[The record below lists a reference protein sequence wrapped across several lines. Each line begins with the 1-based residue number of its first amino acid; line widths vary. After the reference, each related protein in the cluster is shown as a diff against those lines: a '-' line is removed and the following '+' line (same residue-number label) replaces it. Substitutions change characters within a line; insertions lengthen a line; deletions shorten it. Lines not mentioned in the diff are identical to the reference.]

1 MRRSILL
8 GLAITMAAFCY
19 AQKKWDG
26 GGNNNQW
33 NNDQNWFPD
42 GIPVATDSII
52 LDNAFVFVSYMV
64 ELPSGDSLV
73 EIRKLIIDPATD
85 SITLLLPVTNTAT
98 SALIVTGSGDAITI
112 GKNGIL
118 RNASGAASGT
128 PIQPSGL
135 IKIMNEGRYIHQT
148 PRGNAALIDK
158 LSTADGTEKGAF
170 EFDVPAL
177 AGYTVSLTSNTF
189 GTLKFSP
196 HAAGGTKSYSG
207 SGTGNL
213 IIRGDLIIDT
223 GAQVSSTLTADIN
236 VYGSLWVDGRFNLI
250 PVTPGSTGRSL
261 KFLGKN
267 AFLGGT
273 GQMTMNANFRV
284 IEITAGSFLSLGRDC
299 LINNPTNAFIN
310 YGTLNAGTHIV
321 SGSGKFAQADL
332 ATLIIGAGPGI
343 QITGD
348 SGNIQTGIREFSK
361 KSAYI
366 FQGAA
371 AQSTGSAFP
380 DTVSM
385 LGINNPSGIVLTRQV
400 YCADSLL
407 LIRGNIKT
415 DEEHILAFGGRII
428 RSDSN
433 YYGQV
438 NAGWENSF
446 IDGPLITEISDTG
459 NVLIPIG
466 AGNIFAPLVIR
477 KSEPGKMVFTS
488 MYYPVRHPDSVF
500 NATLE
505 FVSRKEY
512 WSVKTNGTSFSGG
525 WLTFSVRPDSF
536 QPNAGYTPKPAIYQF
551 LDDEYIWTTIPGTA
565 PGYNTYGWI
574 SMDTLVTGFNEFTTG
589 FSIPDQPLA
598 FRLLNFSATGSGN
611 LVRLRWQA
619 DEDHEKLEY
628 SIEKSF
634 DGMHFTGFH
643 SFISEGRSYAGYEIM
658 DKDPYPGY
666 SYYRLYIASGSRK
679 EYSPVMKVRME
690 VSRIKLYPNPAK
702 DHIFINF
709 PDLSSRYELVI
720 VNIHGL
726 VVYKTFVNTVTCQIR
741 VNNLR
746 NGNYYVTL
754 RHNQGLITLPFT
766 KY

>member
-1 MRRSILL
+1 
-8 GLAITMAAFCY
+8 
-19 AQKKWDG
+19 
-26 GGNNNQW
+26 
-33 NNDQNWFPD
+33 
-42 GIPVATDSII
+42 
-52 LDNAFVFVSYMV
+52 MV
-64 ELPSGDSLV
+64 ELPSGNSLV
-73 EIRKLIIDPATD
+73 EIRKLIIDPEAD
-85 SITLLLPVTNTAT
+85 SITLLLPFSNTAT
-98 SALIVTGSGDAITI
+98 TALMVTGSGDAIII

-128 PIQPSGL
+128 PIQPTGL

-158 LSTADGTEKGAF
+158 LATTDGTEKGVF
-170 EFDVPAL
+170 EFDVPGL

-189 GTLKFSP
+189 GTLRFS
-196 HAAGGTKSYSG
+196 AETAGGTKSYSG

-236 VYGSLWVDGRFNLI
+236 VYGSLQVDGRFNLI

-273 GQMTMNANFRV
+273 GQMTLNANFRA
-284 IEITAGSFLSLGRDC
+284 IEITAGSFLSLGREC
-299 LINNPTNAFIN
+299 ILNNPTNAFLN
-310 YGTLNAGTHIV
+310 YGTLNTGTHIV

-332 ATLIIGAGPGI
+332 ATLILGAETGI
-343 QITGD
+343 QASGD

-361 KSAYI
+361 KSAYV
-366 FQGAA
+366 FQGANT
-371 AQSTGSAFP
+371 QRTGSAFP

-400 YCADSLL
+400 FCADSLL
-407 LIRGNIKT
+407 LIRGNINT
-415 DEEHILAFGGRII
+415 DEVHSLTFGGRVI

-433 YYGQV
+433 FYGQV

-446 IDGPLITEISDTG
+446 IDGPLITETSDTG
-459 NVLIPIG
+459 IILIPIG
-466 AGNIFAPLVIR
+466 YGYTFAPLVIR
-477 KSEPGKMVFTS
+477 KTEPGKMVFTTE
-488 MYYPVRHPDSVF
+488 YYPVRHPDSVC
-500 NATLE
+500 NPTLE

-512 WSVKTNGTSFSGG
+512 WSVKTNGSIFSGG
-525 WLTFSVRPDSF
+525 LLTFSVRPDSF
-536 QPNAGYTPKPAIYQF
+536 QPNTGYTPKPAIYQ
-551 LDDEYIWTTIPGTA
+551 LWDDEYIWTAIPGTA

-574 SMDTLVTGFNEFTTG
+574 SMDTLATGFNEFTAG

-598 FRLLNFSATGSGN
+598 FRLLNFSATGSGKS
-611 LVRLRWQA
+611 VRLRWQA
-619 DEDHEKLEY
+619 DEDNEKLEY
-628 SIEKSF
+628 SIEKSS

-643 SFISEGRSYAGYEIM
+643 SFTSSGRLYAGYEIM

-666 SYYRLYIASGSRK
+666 SYYRLCILSGSHK
-679 EYSPVMKVRME
+679 EYSPVMKVRMD

-746 NGNYYVTL
+746 NGSYYVML
-754 RHNQGLITLPFT
+754 RHNKGLITLPFT